1 MLESYNFITYRGNH
15 KKKNFYINF
24 SKNLHLKKKKL
35 FTLLNFEKLC
45 FMLVIKNSKNLQ
57 FKI

>member
-1 MLESYNFITYRGNH
+1 MLESYNFIIYRVNH
-15 KKKNFYINF
+15 KKKIYINL
-24 SKNLHLKKKKL
+24 SKNLHLKKKL